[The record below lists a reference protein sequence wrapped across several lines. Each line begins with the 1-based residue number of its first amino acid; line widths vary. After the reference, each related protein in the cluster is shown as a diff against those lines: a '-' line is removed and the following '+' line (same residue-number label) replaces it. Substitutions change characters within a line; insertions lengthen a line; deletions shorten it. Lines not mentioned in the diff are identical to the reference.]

1 MTFREFEEKFAA
13 LPVISVI
20 EVKKAFPG
28 FDRNVL
34 TRWQGKGYLEKI
46 RQGYYRLVSR
56 PMTGD
61 GDRFL
66 VANRIYHPSY
76 VSLQSAMRWYDF
88 IPEGVFTVTSITTL
102 KTASFETPVGA
113 FQYRNLKREL
123 FFGYRLEKSDEFY
136 FKIADPEKTMLDF
149 LHLHPEAGNEDALHE
164 LRLNVFEL
172 KEKINWEKMKQYL
185 TLFTSKTL
193 ESRMELLKKYLM
205 NHDVTD

>member
-1 MTFREFEEKFAA
+1 MTFREFEEKFFAF
-13 LPVISVI
+13 PVISVA
-20 EVKKAFPG
+20 EVEKAFPG
-28 FDRNVL
+28 FDRNAL

-46 RQGYYRLVSR
+46 RQGYYRLTSR
-56 PMTGD
+56 LLTGD
-61 GDRFL
+61 ADRFI

-102 KTASFETPVGA
+102 KTTSFETPIGA
-113 FQYRNLKREL
+113 FQYRNLKKEL
-123 FFGYRLEKSDEFY
+123 FFGYRLEKSGEFH

-149 LHLHPEAGNEDALHE
+149 LHLHPDAGNEDGLHE

-172 KEKINWEKMKQYL
+172 KEKINWEKMERYL
-185 TLFTSKTL
+185 SLFASKAL
-193 ESRMELLKKYLM
+193 KGRVELLKKFMM